1 LINLLVLSYS
11 KVSFEINTISS
22 CLPRK
27 AWRAGGQKT
36 QHIQQTLMMD
46 KVDFKDMDLEET
58 MEWVEKHGLEPYRA
72 AQIRRWIFGHQAK
85 SFEGMTNISK
95 ALRNYFSSNGTISQL
110 KIAKT
115 AVSLDGTKK
124 FLFELD
130 DGNRIESVLIPEKD
144 HYTVCISSQV
154 GCAMGCKFCL
164 TARQGIIRNLKSSEI
179 INQIIQIRQ
188 SMDKADKL
196 TNIVLM
202 GMGEPLANF
211 KAVKRAVKNIIS
223 PDALNFSRRK
233 VTLSTCGLVPAIK
246 RLGKE
251 LPINL
256 AVSLNAADD
265 KTRDLLMPINRK
277 YPLKGLIETLVHFP
291 LSKGRRI
298 TFEYIL
304 IKDIN
309 DRISDATNLAKLL
322 RNIRTKINLIPFNHF
337 NKSPFKAPDEER
349 TLAFQDELIRNNY
362 TVTIRKSKGSD
373 ISAACGQLITIP

>member
-1 LINLLVLSYS
+1 
-11 KVSFEINTISS
+11 
-22 CLPRK
+22 
-27 AWRAGGQKT
+27 
-36 QHIQQTLMMD
+36 MME

-58 MEWVEKHGLEPYRA
+58 RAWVENSGLEPYRA
-72 AQIRRWIFGHQAK
+72 EQIRRWIFGHQAG

-95 ALRNYFSSNGTISQL
+95 ALRNYLSLNATISQL

-115 AVSLDGTKK
+115 EVSLDGTKK

-130 DGNRIESVLIPEKD
+130 DGYRIESVLIPEKD

-179 INQIIQIRQ
+179 INQVIQIRQ
-188 SMDKADKL
+188 SMDKTDKL

-211 KAVKRAVKNIIS
+211 EAVKKAVENIIS

-233 VTLSTCGLVPAIK
+233 VTLSTCGLVPEIE
-246 RLGKE
+246 RVGGE

-265 KTRDLLMPINRK
+265 KIRNLLMPINRK
-277 YPLKGLIETLVHFP
+277 YPLEKLIETLIHFP

-309 DRISDATNLAKLL
+309 DSLSDATNLAKLL

-337 NKSPFKAPDEER
+337 NGSPFKAPDEGR
-349 TLAFQDELIRNNY
+349 VLAFQDELIRKNY
-362 TVTIRKSKGSD
+362 TATIRKSKGGD
-373 ISAACGQLITIP
+373 ISAACGQLRSKA